1 MTKRVAVY
9 ARYSSKLQKP
19 TSIDDQF
26 DMAERFVQTQGWTV
40 TQRFSDSEISGRL
53 GQRPGLLELREAIRR
68 GAVDVVVVEAIDR
81 LTRNVTH
88 ALQVFDLM
96 SFANVELHSLAEG
109 SQNFMSVMLTA
120 WGAREYSN
128 NVSIHTKRGMQAAL
142 KRGTFHMRPYGYRK
156 SEGSG
161 DHNREVDPEQA
172 AIVRR
177 IFQAFA
183 DGQSALAIA
192 RRLNSEGIPAPR
204 GGTWE
209 SRTIRG
215 NIERQEGILHNPIYT
230 GRVLMFRT
238 TKRVHPE
245 TEASII
251 EATPDRV
258 EEIEIPALRI
268 VSDEL
273 WETVQARATKTR
285 RKVTT
290 RDNPEGARRKKYLLS
305 GLLKCGCCG
314 RSFVMRS
321 KDAYGCAENIKGA
334 CRNRSYIKREEIE
347 ARVFAALR
355 APLASESL
363 SKAFDAALKQEIQE
377 LRKNPP
383 DAELTAKRAAL
394 ARTEKGLRTL
404 VRSLEEGAPF
414 AQLKARMNELEAQ
427 QVKLTEE
434 ISRLSTGKPTAPL
447 VESAPRALEQVLER
461 LEEVLN
467 DPAWVH
473 LANEHLSALIG
484 RVTLLP
490 DPNDESR
497 MNAEISIDLGDL
509 LSAADQP
516 KVLADVFRK
525 RRQITVKLG
534 ALPPRAKPSPP
545 GYFGKSE
552 GRHGPPL
559 RSWKISRGECRK
571 AEGQR
576 PSAARG
582 FLGDAGRPFAALQFG
597 QHIGQL
603 HVARRQHH
611 QEVIEHIR
619 RLIGQVLAV
628 VLRCGDDRFHR
639 FLTEFLGAFFR
650 ALGEQLRGPRRV
662 GIRALAALDGR
673 GELVKNAHC
682 SLIGMPAAAMYSLAS
697 RIVYSPKWKIEAAS
711 TAEAPPLVT
720 PSTR

>member
-26 DMAERFVQTQGWTV
+26 EMAERFAKAKGWTV
-40 TQRFSDSEISGRL
+40 TQHFSDSEISGRL

-68 GAVDVVVVEAIDR
+68 NAVDVVLVEAVDR

-109 SQNFMSVMLTA
+109 PQNFMSVMLTA

-172 AIVRR
+172 AIVCR

-192 RRLNSEGIPAPR
+192 RRLNAEGVPAPR

-209 SRTIRG
+209 PRTIRG
-215 NIERQEGILHNPIYT
+215 NIERQEGILHNPIYV

-245 TEASII
+245 TEACIT

-268 VSDEL
+268 IPDDL
-273 WETVQARATKTR
+273 WETVQARAAKTR

-290 RDNPEGARRKKYLLS
+290 RNNPEGARRKKYLLS

-321 KDAYGCAENIKGA
+321 KEAYGCAENIKGA

-355 APLASESL
+355 APLASKSL

-427 QVKLTEE
+427 QLKLTEE

-447 VESAPRALEQVLER
+447 VESAPRALEQVLCG
-461 LEEVLN
+461 LEETLS
-467 DPAWVH
+467 DPNWVH
-473 LANEHLSALIG
+473 LANEHLSALIE

-490 DPNDESR
+490 NQKKEGHMD
-497 MNAEISIDLGDL
+497 AEISIDLGDL

-516 KVLADVFRK
+516 KVLTDVFRG
-525 RRQITVKLG
+525 RQQITVKLG
-534 ALPPRAKPSPP
+534 ALPPLASAFTPGIFRA
-545 GYFGKSE
+545 FGSKW
-552 GRHGPPL
+552 RPL
-559 RSWKISRGECRK
+559 PNASNIPAG
-571 AEGQR
+571 G
-576 PSAARG
+576 ARG
-582 FLGDAGRPFAALQFG
+582 DRW
-597 QHIGQL
+597 
-603 HVARRQHH
+603 
-611 QEVIEHIR
+611 
-619 RLIGQVLAV
+619 
-628 VLRCGDDRFHR
+628 LRCR
-639 FLTEFLGAFFR
+639 EVSR
-650 ALGEQLRGPRRV
+650 AAQ
-662 GIRALAALDGR
+662 DG
-673 GELVKNAHC
+673 
-682 SLIGMPAAAMYSLAS
+682 
-697 RIVYSPKWKIEAAS
+697 
-711 TAEAPPLVT
+711 
-720 PSTR
+720 